1 MQAISR
7 NLNQFLIENFNTLL
21 RQEEKALSLY
31 GEGILSIYEFHVI
44 DAAYSLKAEKN
55 NTMGEIS
62 RKLGVTMGTLTTAAK
77 TLEKKGF
84 VKRVKKGRDRRQV
97 WLEPTA
103 LSEQPFLEHRRFH
116 EEMVRA
122 VMERLNPEQ
131 LAVLDEALRV
141 LADYFSSVTP
151 AVREQPAAAAQPF
164 KNLDII

>member
-21 RQEEKALSLY
+21 RQEEKALSRY
-31 GEGILSIYEFHVI
+31 GEGVLSIYEFHVI
-44 DAAYSLKAEKN
+44 DAAYSLKAEQS

-62 RKLGVTMGTLTTAAK
+62 RRLGVTMGTLTTAVK
-77 TLEKKGF
+77 TLERKGY
-84 VKRVKKGRDRRQV
+84 VRRVKKGQDRRQV

-103 LSEQPFLEHRRFH
+103 RSEGPFLLHRGFH

-131 LAVLDEALRV
+131 LTILDEALRV
-141 LADYFSSVTP
+141 LADYFSAAPP
-151 AVREQPAAAAQPF
+151 ALRPATEQPP
-164 KNLDII
+164 KN